1 MAIKDFNPE
10 AHDDYAPNP
19 VQLEFIRL
27 AAEKYWY
34 LALGDT
40 SHDLPH
46 IRAFSLNSKTVAALE
61 QAGKGSYFL
70 ELDPAAQ
77 YYCDYL
83 QRDDSRKGVV
93 TIDIEKITEGRKAV
107 SGFWLDEEDSEATS
121 KLFECS
127 VRANRGIR
135 FIPADMR
142 MTESEKFRR
151 LLPRL
156 DLAMRLS
163 DEYNNLKEKP
173 EFNVAPWRRG
183 LNSALSSCFR
193 LAGRCSGR
201 VRHMADD
208 FVERSEKTLMQEL
221 TQDQKTAD
229 YIKSF
234 AGPAA
239 FSYGAGHF
247 EKPADDAESPH
258 NLGTLLRADGKS
270 LCVLN
275 VYKDKT
281 QIREAEEKLAD
292 AELFVDSNP
301 ALPHGI
307 KINNPDL
314 QPLYEQALANVQA
327 GRMFQLTTF
336 QPLPS

>member
-1 MAIKDFNPE
+1 VAINDFDPE

-27 AAEKYWY
+27 SAEKYHY

-40 SHDLPH
+40 QHDLPH
-46 IRAFSLNSKTVAALE
+46 IRAFTLNSKTVAALA
-61 QAGKGSYFL
+61 QAGKKNFFL

-83 QRDDSRKGVV
+83 RRDDSRKN
-93 TIDIEKITEGRKAV
+93 IIHLDIEKITEGRKAV

-121 KLFECS
+121 KLFERS
-127 VRANRGIR
+127 VRANRGVR

-142 MTESEKFRR
+142 MSESEEFRR

-163 DEYNNLKEKP
+163 DEYSNLKVKP
-173 EFNVAPWRRG
+173 EFDVALWRRG
-183 LNSALSSCFR
+183 LNSALSACFR

-208 FVERSEKTLMQEL
+208 FVERSEKTLVQEL

-229 YIKSF
+229 YIKSV

-247 EKPADDAESPH
+247 EMPADGAESPH

-275 VYKDKT
+275 VYKDRA

-292 AELFVDSNP
+292 AELFVGATP
-301 ALPHGI
+301 KAPHGI

-327 GRMFQLTTF
+327 GRTFQLTTF